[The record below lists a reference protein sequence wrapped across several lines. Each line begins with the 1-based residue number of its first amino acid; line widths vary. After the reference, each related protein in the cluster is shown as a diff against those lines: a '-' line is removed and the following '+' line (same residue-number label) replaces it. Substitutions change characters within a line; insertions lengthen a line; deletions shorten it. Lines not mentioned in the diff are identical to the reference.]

1 MSAPSTPAQDG
12 PSRPAL
18 PPSPLPPSPCVG
30 ICTLKGDQ
38 CYGCGRTS
46 DEIAAWGTLSPAAQ
60 SAVWAELPARLAA
73 FGFKTFRLAAGA
85 AVVGA
90 FIGRTF
96 RESTGTWRL
105 VSASIEGALPIMPD
119 SRPTISETDARVAAT
134 AANGDTLVL
143 AKHDKIRVFGFASG
157 TAGADMDT
165 VALVLPKGR
174 AQRDLKEDA
183 IGTPDGSHTNLP
195 LPEPFAEAWL
205 AHAPPS
211 LSYGDTSWIEDAP
224 TLAPDGP
231 RLILRNALGR
241 IDTASAMFNPDATA
255 DANAPADVKI
265 SRAFIACA
273 IFRSDDPAWLAA
285 ALAP

>member
-1 MSAPSTPAQDG
+1 M
-12 PSRPAL
+12 
-18 PPSPLPPSPCVG
+18 
-30 ICTLKGDQ
+30 
-38 CYGCGRTS
+38 
-46 DEIAAWGTLSPAAQ
+46 SPAEQ

-85 AVVGA
+85 AVVGD
-90 FIGRTF
+90 FIGRSF
-96 RESTGTWRL
+96 RETTGAWRL
-105 VSASIEGALPIMPD
+105 VSASIEGTLAITPQA
-119 SRPTISETDARVAAT
+119 RPAVHETPSHVEAT
-134 AANGDTLVL
+134 ATNNTSLTL

-183 IGTPDGSHTNLP
+183 AAKSDESHPRLA

-205 AHAPPS
+205 ANAPPG
-211 LSYGDTSWIEDAP
+211 LTYDDTSWIEHPP
-224 TLAPDGP
+224 TLASDGP

-241 IDTASAMFNPDATA
+241 IDTASAAFNPDAAA

-285 ALAP
+285 ALAPLPRTV